1 MNKLKLAAID
11 LSLTPCETQRIF
23 ELHRASYMY
32 KFGSESQFPSFLP
45 PWYNWENILEFFQLM
60 FAMKFKIDKDECGI
74 FIFDETAESSFW
86 TLTHTEGEV
95 KSRRLQID
103 ASHEQLL
110 ADIEQFAFWG
120 MNAYKVIKAIT
131 MAKDVFNE
139 RIEVWEMFNS
149 SRAPYAMIWD
159 YETSDMFLK
168 KNNCVLM
175 KSYDDFFALNL
186 LEW

>member
-1 MNKLKLAAID
+1 MNNLKLAAID
-11 LSLTPCETQRIF
+11 LSSFSYDTQRIS
-23 ELHRASYMY
+23 ELHRASTVYQ
-32 KFGSESQFPSFLP
+32 FGSDAPSPSFLP
-45 PWYNWENILEFFQLM
+45 PWYNWENILEFFQLI

-110 ADIEQFAFWG
+110 ADTEQFAFLG

-168 KNNCVLM
+168 KNNSVLM
-175 KSYDDFFALNL
+175 KSHDDFFALNL